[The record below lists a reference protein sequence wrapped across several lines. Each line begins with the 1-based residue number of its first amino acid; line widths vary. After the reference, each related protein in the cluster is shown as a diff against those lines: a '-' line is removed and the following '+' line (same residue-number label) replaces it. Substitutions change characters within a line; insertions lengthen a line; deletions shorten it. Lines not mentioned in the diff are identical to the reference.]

1 MGIASVLL
9 GENNPF
15 AQWTNQNQNFLGA
28 IGSGLAQGQ
37 NIQSGLS
44 TALAAVPQAKQLDQE
59 AAAKAKA
66 EKLAETQAN
75 ATKNWLASNHPDLAQ
90 MVEAG
95 LPVSQAW
102 QTAMDRMQP
111 KQTDYP
117 AEYDLFK
124 LTQTDPAFADYL
136 KGQGGGDQPSS
147 VQEYEYARQNGF
159 GGSYMEWLSGKGG
172 ATERSLT
179 PTYLKDANGNIVIGQ
194 LDKGGQVTPSKLPE
208 GFSAVDP
215 FAMAGGKT
223 GAIADAKT
231 MAAARA
237 ALPGMET
244 SVSIAKKAFELV
256 RNDTAGRKQWFSQAG
271 ALPRGMW
278 VQGGS
283 PMANFQ
289 TNASQTLGQAFAQ
302 ARETLKGGGPIT
314 DYEGKAAAEAYS
326 RAEMALKQGDENAF
340 LTAVDDMEAAILA
353 GYQKLLET
361 AQGDP
366 SGGAIA
372 RASGGTFDPV
382 TAADALLK
390 SGKY

>member
-1 MGIASVLL
+1 MGIASLLL
-9 GENNPF
+9 GAENPF
-15 AQWTNQNQNFLGA
+15 AQWTNQNQNLLGA
-28 IGSGLAQGQ
+28 IGAGLGQGQ
-37 NIQSGLS
+37 NIQGGLS
-44 TALAAVPQAKQLDQE
+44 AGLAMAPQAKQLDQQ
-59 AAAKAKA
+59 AAEKLKA
-66 EKLAETQAN
+66 EKLAENQAN
-75 ATKNWLASNHPDLAQ
+75 ATQNWLQANHPDLAQ
-90 MVEAG
+90 MVQAG
-95 LPVSQAW
+95 MPVSEAW
-102 QTAMDRMQP
+102 STAMQRMQP

-124 LTQTDPAFADYL
+124 LTQTDPAFAEYL
-136 KGQGGGDQPSS
+136 QGQGGGEQPSS

-159 GGSYMEWLSGKGG
+159 GGTYMDWLSGKGG

-208 GFSAVDP
+208 GYAALDP
-215 FAMAGGKT
+215 FTMAGGKA
-223 GAIADAKT
+223 GATVDAKT
-231 MAAARA
+231 TAAARA

-256 RNDTAGRKQWFSQAG
+256 RNDTAGRQQWFSQAG

-289 TNASQTLGQAFAQ
+289 TNASQTLGQAFSQ

-314 DYEGKAAAEAYS
+314 DYEGKAATEAYS
-326 RAEMALKQGDENAF
+326 RAEMALKQGDEKAF
-340 LTAVDDMEAAILA
+340 LLAVDDMEAAILA
-353 GYQKLLET
+353 GYQKLVEA

-366 SGGAIA
+366 TGGALG
-372 RASGGTFDPV
+372 RATGGGT
-382 TAADALLK
+382 
-390 SGKY
+390 SGYTVLGVE